1 MTHLVYWGTMLIIPA
16 AALIVGFSAFFIARA
31 ADARNTRRSTGHH
44 TPAE

>member
-1 MTHLVYWGTMLIIPA
+1 MTHLAYWGAMLIIPA

-31 ADARNTRRSTGHH
+31 ADARHARLSGRHH